1 MHDILKKL
9 KGGDRRSIGR
19 VSEVVT
25 EVIEKPE
32 LFGHVFTGML
42 SRDPL
47 IRMRSADAIE
57 KITAVHPEYLQP
69 FKNKLIHEVA
79 KVDQQEIRWHAAQM
93 FPRLKVSKEEQAVIV
108 GILRGYLNDQ
118 SKIVKTFSM
127 DALTTFAERDVRIRP
142 QIIELLEK
150 LSRTGSPAMK
160 SRGRKLL
167 RRLDRRDI
175 QKASP
180 NPAESGGLKS
190 PHGEVQET

>member
-1 MHDILKKL
+1 MHDILEKL

-25 EVIEKPE
+25 EVFEKPE
-32 LFGHVFTGML
+32 LFDPVFTGML

-47 IRMRSADAIE
+47 IRMRSADAVE

-69 FKNKLIHEVA
+69 FKNKLIQEVA
-79 KVDQQEIRWHAAQM
+79 KVDQQEVRWHAAQM

-108 GILRGYLNDQ
+108 KILKGYLNDK

-127 DALTTFAERDVRIRP
+127 DALTAFAERDVRIRP
-142 QIIELLEK
+142 QVIELLKE

-160 SRGRKLL
+160 SRGRNLL

-175 QKASP
+175 QEA
-180 NPAESGGLKS
+180 NPVAIAQGDLD
-190 PHGEVQET
+190 P